1 VNFQMEQKA
10 NDSTAGQTRSNLE
23 VCHIVKGVASTAADE
38 IHHASDGFSFS
49 TPSLDLKQLTWPRHE
64 PCPAFGVPIQEI
76 IDLLVE
82 TGKALA
88 RDEGGY
94 LSTALSNLEKT
105 SSAEEARLSRRLYED
120 VPLLFNADIIRGSI
134 EAELGGLDVLD
145 GWREVGI
152 DGHPKGRIRAYPA
165 RMVHVLAGNAPVVA
179 SMTVIRCAVTRGAS
193 LLKLPSNDL
202 FTAPAILQTMA
213 AIAPDHPVVKS
224 FSAVYWRGG
233 DERVEGALMRAQF
246 FDKLVAWGGDS
257 AIRGA
262 IKYLGPG
269 LELVS
274 FDPKNSISMIGA
286 EAFASEQTMKAVA
299 ASAAADVTFYNQ
311 LACAAA
317 RFQFVEG
324 SREQVDTFCE
334 ALLPELSVERDMN
347 TAVGQPVPE
356 SLAEEIS
363 ALKYLEPEY
372 RVWGDFSGR
381 GVVVRSEEP
390 VDFYPDFRVV
400 NVVRVDDLADAIKW
414 VNVSTQ
420 TVGIYPDQRRRQLVD
435 GIANAGAQCVQ
446 PLGCINKFVVGTPHD
461 GMFPLHR
468 FVRWVSDKD

>member
-1 VNFQMEQKA
+1 MKTGNVETA
-10 NDSTAGQTRSNLE
+10 TRASTSDDRADLA

-38 IHHASDGFSFS
+38 LHHSAEGFSFS
-49 TPSLDLKQLTWPRHE
+49 TPTLKLEQLTWPRYE
-64 PCPAFGVPIQEI
+64 PCPAFGIPVSEI
-76 IDLLVE
+76 VDLLVE

-94 LSTALSNLEKT
+94 LSTALSNIEKT
-105 SSAEEARLSRRLYED
+105 SNVDAKLNRRLYED
-120 VPLLFNADIIRGSI
+120 VPLLFDAGIIRGSI

-145 GWREVGI
+145 GWREVGLE
-152 DGHPKGRIRAYPA
+152 GHLRGRIRAYPS
-165 RMVHVLAGNAPVVA
+165 RMIHVLAGNAPVVA
-179 SMTVIRCAVTRGAS
+179 SLTIIRCAVTRGAS

-213 AIAPDHPVVKS
+213 ALAPDHPVVKS

-233 DERVEGALMRAQF
+233 DEAVESALMRAQF
-246 FDKLVAWGGDS
+246 FDKIVAWGGDS

-262 IKYLGPG
+262 IKYLAPG
-269 LELVS
+269 LELIS

-286 EAFASEQTMKAVA
+286 EVFESEQTMTAVA
-299 ASAAADVTFYNQ
+299 GDAAEDVTFYNQ
-311 LACAAA
+311 QACAAA

-324 SREQVDTFCE
+324 SLEQVDRFCE
-334 ALLPELSVERDMN
+334 ALLPELGVERDLC
-347 TAVGQPVPE
+347 TASGQPVPE
-356 SLAEEIS
+356 ELAEEIS

-372 RVWGDFSGR
+372 RVWGDFSGS

-400 NVVRVDDLADAIKW
+400 NVVRVDDLADAVKW

-420 TVGIYPDQRRRQLVD
+420 TVGIYPDHRRMQLVD

>member
-1 VNFQMEQKA
+1 MNTQNTGAATQVAASDNQVDLA
-10 NDSTAGQTRSNLE
+10 
-23 VCHIVKGVASTAADE
+23 VCHVVKGIASTAADE
-38 IHHASDGFSFS
+38 VHQSSEGFSFS
-49 TPSLDLKQLTWPRHE
+49 TPALDLQQLTWPRHE
-64 PCPAFGVPIQEI
+64 PCPAFGVPVSEI
-76 IDLLVE
+76 VDLLVE
-82 TGKALA
+82 TGEALS

-94 LSTALSNLEKT
+94 FSAALANIEKT
-105 SSAEEARLSRRLYED
+105 SSVDAKLNRRLYED
-120 VPLLFNADIIRGSI
+120 VPLLFNADIIRGSVK
-134 EAELGGLDVLD
+134 AELGGLDVLD

-152 DGHPKGRIRAYPA
+152 DGQDRGRIRAYPS
-165 RMVHVLAGNAPVVA
+165 RMIHVLAGNAPVVA
-179 SMTVIRCAVTRGAS
+179 SLTVIRCAVTKSAS

-233 DERVEGALMRAQF
+233 NERVESALMRAQF

-262 IKYLGPG
+262 IKYLAPG

-286 EAFASEQTMKAVA
+286 AAFESEQTLKAVA
-299 ASAAADVTFYNQ
+299 SDAAADATFYNQ
-311 LACAAA
+311 QACAAA
-317 RFQFVEG
+317 RFQYVEG
-324 SREQVDTFCE
+324 SREQVDQFCE
-334 ALLPELSVERDMN
+334 ALLPELGVERDMC
-347 TAVGQPVPE
+347 TAAGEPVPE

-363 ALKYLEPEY
+363 ALRYLEPEY
-372 RVWGDFSGR
+372 RVWGDFSGK
-381 GVVVRSEEP
+381 GVVIRSEEP
-390 VDFYPDFRVV
+390 VDFYPDYRVV
-400 NVVRVDDLADAIKW
+400 NVVRVDDLADAIQW

-420 TVGIYPDQRRRQLVD
+420 TVGIYPDQRRTALVD

>member
-1 VNFQMEQKA
+1 MNTPNPGA
-10 NDSTAGQTRSNLE
+10 ATSGAAGNSEETLA
-23 VCHIVKGVASTAADE
+23 VCHIEKGVASTEADE
-38 IHHASDGFSFS
+38 LHQSSDGFSFS
-49 TPSLDLKQLTWPRHE
+49 TPALNLEQLTWPRHQ
-64 PCPAFGVPIQEI
+64 PCPAFDVPVTEI
-76 IDLLVE
+76 VDLLVE

-94 LSTALSNLEKT
+94 FSAALRSIEKT
-105 SSAEEARLSRRLYED
+105 SSLDAKLNRRLHED
-120 VPLLFNADIIRGSI
+120 VPLLFDADIIRGSI
-134 EAELGGLDVLD
+134 EAELGGVDVLD
-145 GWREVGI
+145 SWREVGLE
-152 DGHPKGRIRAYPA
+152 GQHRGRIRAYPS
-165 RMVHVLAGNAPVVA
+165 RMIHVLAGNAPVVA
-179 SMTVIRCAVTRGAS
+179 SLTIIRCAVTKSAS

-246 FDKLVAWGGDS
+246 FDKIVAWGGES
-257 AIRGA
+257 TIRGA
-262 IKYLGPG
+262 IKYLAPG

-286 EAFASEQTMKAVA
+286 EVFESEKTMKAVA
-299 ASAAADVTFYNQ
+299 ADAAADVTFYNQ
-311 LACAAA
+311 QACAAA

-324 SREQVDTFCE
+324 SREQVDQFCE
-334 ALLPELSVERDMN
+334 MLLPELGVERDMC
-347 TAVGQPVPE
+347 TAAGQPVPE

-363 ALKYLEPEY
+363 ALRYLEPDY
-372 RVWGDFSGR
+372 RVWGDFSGK
-381 GVVVRSEEP
+381 GVVIRSDEP

-400 NVVRVDDLADAIKW
+400 NVVRVDDLADAVKW

-420 TVGIYPDQRRRQLVD
+420 TVGVYPDQRRMQLVD

-461 GMFPLHR
+461 GMFPIHR